1 MPDFS
6 IDQIIAG
13 GAGASTRAD
22 FSKLADLPKAY
33 YEGRDQAYNQKLRN
47 AFSDDNGGLPVDAQ
61 GNFDAGKAWER
72 LIQLGGA
79 PAVDAA
85 TKLAEAGFQQDR
97 YRNAPTVEAAIRGDM
112 PASPTTNFPPS
123 ANRSAPAV
131 VAPPLNRGGVVQPQ
145 ATTSAQG
152 SPQGGGDKPGSLM
165 GFLSNWGVPEDLAG
179 NEMNILGGK
188 LSMALGRRVDPN
200 QPLNMNDPTVRG
212 VLGEWVR
219 ARGSRSNAPAAPSA
233 APSPQE
239 AGAPQQPVV
248 GPAIGR
254 NSVSIDPAQRAG
266 MGVPQPQAPQP
277 YGSGPVQAGPA
288 GPQPALPQMQPQVR
302 QQPAPAQVSAP
313 PAAEPAD
320 PTLGGLV
327 PAGYE
332 PGAYVRRLE
341 AVAGS
346 GRVLPDQLKVL
357 QGRIEAIHKALEPTP
372 DMKNARAA
380 GMSVKDYLD
389 RSDTNMADRD
399 VLTKS
404 ILPKLDKSQEAATAA
419 RDEIQAIHR
428 SREQLDAPGGIFS
441 GAAADVRLK
450 VAKVA
455 EFLGVPNADKIA
467 NTESFGSAIG
477 SRVLSLVK
485 GLGAG
490 TGISN
495 ADRDFAA
502 AMAGGN
508 IKLDEKSIR
517 KILDIGEK
525 AARTRIDQH
534 NGLADR
540 TLKSTDALKGYSDV
554 YRVEQPG
561 QYQRAGAAPPP
572 QRGEVVDGHRFL
584 GGNPRDPRAWGS
596 L

>member
-1 MPDFS
+1 MAETSSPSIYALIANSAKVDPKTFDFS
-6 IDQIIAG
+6 GVLDSYRKGQ
-13 GAGASTRAD
+13 D
-22 FSKLADLPKAY
+22 FRYQQD
-33 YEGRDQAYNQKLRN
+33 LRN
-47 AFSDDNGGLPVDAQ
+47 AFKDDNGNFRADLLDSQ
-61 GNFDAGKAWER
+61 GHPDSGKMYER
-72 LIQLGGA
+72 LMTIGGA
-79 PAVDAA
+79 PVVDAA
-85 TKLAEAGFQQDR
+85 SKLAETGFQQDR
-97 YRNAPTVEAAIRGDM
+97 YRNAPTVEAALNGNL
-112 PASPTTNFPPS
+112 PAPPTTNLPPS

-131 VAPPLNRGGVVQPQ
+131 VAPPLNQGGVVQPQ
-145 ATTSAQG
+145 APG
-152 SPQGGGDKPGSLM
+152 SPQRGGDKPGSLM
-165 GFLSNWGVPEDLAG
+165 GFLSNWGVPDELAG
-179 NEMNILGGK
+179 SEMNVLGGK
-188 LSMALGRRVDPN
+188 LSTALGRRIDPN
-200 QPLNMNDPTVRG
+200 QPLDMTDPNVRG
-212 VLGEWVR
+212 VLSEWVR
-219 ARGSRSNAPAAPSA
+219 ARGGRNASAPGAALALQDGS
-233 APSPQE
+233 
-239 AGAPQQPVV
+239 GGPQQSIV
-248 GPAIGR
+248 GPATGR
-254 NSVSIDPAQRAG
+254 NSVSIDPTKRAD
-266 MGVPQPQAPQP
+266 MGTPQPQAGG
-277 YGSGPVQAGPA
+277 YDGPVQAGPA
-288 GPQPALPQMQPQVR
+288 GPQPVSSQAQPIPVNPQAV
-302 QQPAPAQVSAP
+302 
-313 PAAEPAD
+313 AD
-320 PTLGGLV
+320 PTLGGLI
-327 PAGYE
+327 PSGYE

-357 QGRIEAIHKALEPTP
+357 QGRIDAIHKALDPTP

-399 VLTKS
+399 ILTKS

-419 RDEIQAIHR
+419 RDEIQSIHR

-441 GAAADVRLK
+441 GASADVRLK
-450 VAKVA
+450 IGKVA
-455 EFLGVPNADKIA
+455 ELLGVPNADKIA
-467 NTESFGSAIG
+467 NTEAFGSAIG

-517 KILDIGEK
+517 RILDIGEK

-540 TLKSTDALKGYSDV
+540 TLKSTEALKGYSDV

-561 QYQRAGAAPPP
+561 QYQRVGAAPPP
-572 QRGEVVDGHRFL
+572 KAGDVVDGHRFL
-584 GGNPRDPRAWGS
+584 GGNPRDQRSWGR